1 MTQKD
6 SQVTG
11 VEIRE
16 QGEVVASSEVRLLKA
31 IALTRSESSSEV
43 DESTLARKAAKY
55 GLRCPYRKPTQVDE
69 KKILRRTGEPL
80 LRNSAKRPRNF
91 GRRGATEMWPQ

>member
-6 SQVTG
+6 SQGTG
-11 VEIRE
+11 VEIRV
-16 QGEVVASSEVRLLKA
+16 QGEVVADSEVRLLRT
-31 IALTRSESSSEV
+31 IALMRSEKSSEV

-80 LRNSAKRPRNF
+80 LRNSAK
-91 GRRGATEMWPQ
+91 